1 MNRDQFNEWVCNPE
15 LLDEDSL
22 PMLQQLVAD
31 YPFFQTA
38 RLLYLLNLKKLNDYR
53 YDLEL
58 RRVAVFSAD
67 RLKLRKLITGLI
79 TAEEIKTEKFKPGEK
94 EQEKEKA
101 AAPKVDEH
109 LKLLEIQIR
118 SRLKEIEEGQAKL
131 KQLLEEKESL
141 VTREGSGQSS
151 LSGTEIHDKLLRP
164 LPKDDLLEEFISE
177 RKKSGEGLGTFYSPE
192 ESARKSIE
200 ENDGIIS
207 ETLARLVAAQGKFEK
222 AIKIYEQLM
231 LKNPQKSSY
240 FAAQIEK
247 LRKEL

>member
-15 LLDEDSL
+15 LLDKDSL
-22 PMLQQLVAD
+22 PMLQQLVTD

-67 RLKLRKLITGLI
+67 RLRLRKLVTGSIT
-79 TAEEIKTEKFKPGEK
+79 TEEIKAEKFKSGEK

-141 VTREGSGQSS
+141 VTREESGQS
-151 LSGTEIHDKLLRP
+151 LLKETGIHDKLLRP

-177 RKKSGEGLGTFYSPE
+177 RKKSGDGLGTFYNPE